1 MEQATPRRP
10 PAPRLDESYWARHDE
25 LEEHQALCQAR
36 ILHRVEVREPF
47 VLVSQVQRSGGSLM
61 TFLFDGHP
69 ECHVFHGDIDIGHP
83 DKGTWPLIDLD
94 DDPDTWFDILY
105 DKNNHRELWWRLYAL
120 KKGTPLSDQVV
131 EPGGHPRIFL
141 PRVQKA
147 IFDFCIASRPATS
160 VRDVFDA
167 YMTSHFN
174 AWLDN
179 QNLYS
184 GPKKVVVGFGPTM
197 HMNPEGL
204 ERFFATYP
212 DGTLITSVRD
222 PRSWYASA
230 KNKNKELYGELE
242 KALGNWRR
250 SAEASLEARARYGD
264 RVVLLTYDQVIME
277 TEQTMARIAERI
289 GITMSPVLVT
299 PTRNGRPKR
308 ANSSYPVESMGILP
322 ERTSAYRDVLEPET
336 IARIEE
342 LVGDLYAQASATA
355 QQQ

>member
-1 MEQATPRRP
+1 VEQATPGWPPVRRLQEP
-10 PAPRLDESYWARHDE
+10 YWARHDE
-25 LEEHQALCQAR
+25 LEEYTGLSQAR

-69 ECHVFHGDIDIGHP
+69 ECHVFLGDLDLGHP

-94 DDPDTWFDILY
+94 DDPDTWFDVLY
-105 DKNNHRELWWRLYAL
+105 ETSNHRELWRRLYAL
-120 KKGTPLSDQVV
+120 KKGTPTNELVI
-131 EPGGHPRIFL
+131 EAGEHPRIFL

-147 IFDFCIASRPATS
+147 IFDFCIASRPVAR
-160 VRDVFDA
+160 VRDVLDA

-204 ERFFATYP
+204 ERFFAAYP
-212 DGTLITSVRD
+212 DGTLITSIRD

-230 KNKNKELYGELE
+230 KRKNKELYGELE
-242 KALGNWRR
+242 KALRNWRR
-250 SAEASLEARARYGD
+250 SAEASLEARERYGD
-264 RVVLLTYDQVIME
+264 RVVLLTFDQVVME
-277 TEQTMARIAERI
+277 TEQTMARIADRL
-289 GITMSPVLVT
+289 GITMSTVLVT
-299 PTRNGRPKR
+299 PTANGQPRR
-308 ANSSYPVESMGILP
+308 ASSSYPVERLGILP
-322 ERTSAYRDVLEPET
+322 ERTRAYRDVLPSET

-342 LVGDLYAQASATA
+342 IAGDFYANASALI
-355 QQQ
+355 QRQ